1 MHFPIMPPVQ
11 KIEVAL
17 AWKDGEKGEDGEKEA
32 VATAMVSMRSS
43 LTKTNCGDSKCAAKG
58 NVQ

>member
-1 MHFPIMPPVQ
+1 MHFPSMPHVQ

-17 AWKDGEKGEDGEKEA
+17 AGMDGEKGEDDEKEA
-32 VATAMVSMRSS
+32 VAMTAVLTNSS
-43 LTKTNCGDSKCAAKG
+43 LKKANCGNSKCAAKG